1 MHFEMMA
8 EGCKSHVTL
17 NIVED
22 MGQSK
27 GKKTIADRKLDY
39 TGDGVNKQINGD
51 PTSGM
56 KTMAARLLSDN
67 IIVLNFEHN

>member
-1 MHFEMMA
+1 M
-8 EGCKSHVTL
+8 
-17 NIVED
+17 
-22 MGQSK
+22 
-27 GKKTIADRKLDY
+27 ADRKLDY
-39 TGDGVNKQINGD
+39 TGDSVNKQINGD

>member
-1 MHFEMMA
+1 M
-8 EGCKSHVTL
+8 S
-17 NIVED
+17 N
-22 MGQSK
+22 
-27 GKKTIADRKLDY
+27 RKLDY

-67 IIVLNFEHN
+67 IIVLKQILSAHIKIIKIILSGVVSKIVHFVRKRTIDQ

>member
-1 MHFEMMA
+1 M
-8 EGCKSHVTL
+8 S
-17 NIVED
+17 
-22 MGQSK
+22 
-27 GKKTIADRKLDY
+27 DRKLDY

-67 IIVLNFEHN
+67 IIVLKQILSAHIKIIKIILNTINWCGF